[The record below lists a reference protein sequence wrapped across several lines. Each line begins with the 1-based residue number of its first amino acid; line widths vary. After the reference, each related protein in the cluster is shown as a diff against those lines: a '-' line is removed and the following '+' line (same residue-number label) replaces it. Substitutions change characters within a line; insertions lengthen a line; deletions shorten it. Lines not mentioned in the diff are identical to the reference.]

1 MVYDSF
7 TQIVVHELLPFL
19 EKGALEETKL
29 KGIKRFILPVIK

>member
-29 KGIKRFILPVIK
+29 KGIPEVIVHFK